1 MPESPLFKTRT
12 GQILLVVAAVVLLGV
27 LVAMLLNGGSK
38 AGGST
43 QGANTEVES
52 PSAGPSNPSKRESR
66 PWKSGSAG
74 SGESG
79 EADSEA
85 SPVVDQWM
93 DEHWDEPDDKLI
105 SGLLDFTGRSD
116 LGLAEKSQALDHAL
130 NLLPDTEYGKLDALL
145 LDPGTPAQL
154 VEKIFT
160 DLHNRSEKASLQAA
174 LHLIKRAEPEIV
186 AAAKALMAHLL
197 DLDEENELEA
207 IRLQAETRVIE
218 LNEEEPPD
226 EDVVEMDPKEPI
238 PEGLIDATVPPPEE

>member
-1 MPESPLFKTRT
+1 MSQPPIPNTRKGKLT
-12 GQILLVVAAVVLLGV
+12 LLLAMV
-27 LVAMLLNGGSK
+27 LVLGAIVAILWNGGEK
-38 AGGST
+38 TAGPKER
-43 QGANTEVES
+43 AN
-52 PSAGPSNPSKRESR
+52 PSAGSASAGQPSSPGAGNR
-66 PWKSGSAG
+66 PWKTGSSGSG
-74 SGESG
+74 QTGET
-79 EADSEA
+79 DPEA
-85 SPVVDQWM
+85 SPVVDRWM

-105 SGLLDFTGRSD
+105 SGLLEFTAGSE

-145 LDPGTPAQL
+145 LDPKTPSHL

-174 LHLIKRAEPEIV
+174 LLLIKRAEPEIV
-186 AAAKALMAHLL
+186 ERAKALLAHLL

-226 EDVVEMDPKEPI
+226 EDMVELDPNAPI
-238 PEGLIDATVPPPEE
+238 PEGLSDATVPPPEE